1 MAVQSGQTLHASA
14 MAAQSH
20 SLEER
25 IALGEVSTLELK
37 AIAIPGKRVSDPD
50 AKDVADEFAAAANA
64 SGATFVFGV
73 DDKSHSVL
81 GIAREK
87 LDIAETWARNI
98 CNDSVKRRSASSS
111 SRMVRALT
119 VSCCAWDVPRSLFVH
134 KSPHGYYFRIGSSK
148 REMSPEYLARL
159 FQQRSQ
165 SRLMSFDEQIVA
177 SASVSELAHDLF
189 GRFRT
194 HLSSSDDREFLRKI
208 RFIARDEEGKWFP
221 TVGGI
226 LMASAHPED
235 YLPNAFIQAVAY
247 RGTERNAN
255 EQVDARDITGP
266 LDVQIMEACHFVKRN
281 MRIAAIKVPAR
292 LDIPQYAMNAIFEAV
307 VNAVAHRDYSIA
319 ESKIRIHM
327 FCDRIEIFSPGA
339 LPNLM
344 TVEELSERQFSRN
357 ELICTCL
364 SRCPIR
370 EEIPDVARTTIM
382 DRRGEGVPVILGA
395 SRALSKKTPEYRLI
409 DGCELKLTIR
419 VAEVVTDKNVSD
431 ISHPVNGESHPV
443 NPESHPV
450 NQESCPVNAESCPV
464 NSGNVFKEELEGFL
478 LQVGLR
484 KDFRENMARVFLLM
498 RAKGDVSYDGIST
511 SLNLSRATVRNLI
524 SALKEYRL
532 LKRIGSDKTG
542 HWQTFFPPYKV

>member
-1 MAVQSGQTLHASA
+1 MT
-14 MAAQSH
+14 
-20 SLEER
+20 LEER
-25 IALGEVSTLELK
+25 IALGEDSTLELK
-37 AIAIPGKRVSDPD
+37 AVSIPGKRVAKPD

-64 SGATFVFGV
+64 SGTTFVFGV
-73 DDKSHSVL
+73 DDKSHSVV
-81 GIAREK
+81 GIAQEK
-87 LDIAETWARNI
+87 LDIAETW
-98 CNDSVKRRSASSS
+98 
-111 SRMVRALT
+111 
-119 VSCCAWDVPRSLFVH
+119 
-134 KSPHGYYFRIGSSK
+134 
-148 REMSPEYLARL
+148 MSPEYLARL

-177 SASVSELAHDLF
+177 NASVSELTHDLF

-194 HLSSSDDREFLRKI
+194 RLSASDDQEFLSKI

-281 MRIAAIKVPAR
+281 MKIAAVKVPAR
-292 LDIPQYAMNAIFEAV
+292 LDIPQYAMNAIFEAIT
-307 VNAVAHRDYSIA
+307 NAVAHRDYSIA

-339 LPNLM
+339 LPNSM
-344 TVEELSERQFSRN
+344 TIEELSERQFSRN

-364 SRCPIR
+364 SRCPLK
-370 EEIPDVARTTIM
+370 EEIPDVVRTTIM
-382 DRRGEGVPVILGA
+382 DRRGEGVPMILGA

-419 VAEVVTDKNVSD
+419 DANAVTESNVNGTNYPVNAG
-431 ISHPVNGESHPV
+431 SHPVNGENLPANS
-443 NPESHPV
+443 ESYSV
-450 NQESCPVNAESCPV
+450 NQ
-464 NSGNVFKEELEGFL
+464 GNETQRELEEFL

-484 KDFRENMARVFLLM
+484 KDFRENLARVFLLM
-498 RAKGDVSYDGIST
+498 RAKDDISYDEISAMA
-511 SLNLSRATVRNLI
+511 NLSRATVRNLI
-524 SALKEYRL
+524 SALKDHRL
-532 LKRIGSDKTG
+532 LKRIGSDKMG

>member
-1 MAVQSGQTLHASA
+1 
-14 MAAQSH
+14 
-20 SLEER
+20 
-25 IALGEVSTLELK
+25 
-37 AIAIPGKRVSDPD
+37 
-50 AKDVADEFAAAANA
+50 
-64 SGATFVFGV
+64 
-73 DDKSHSVL
+73 
-81 GIAREK
+81 
-87 LDIAETWARNI
+87 
-98 CNDSVKRRSASSS
+98 
-111 SRMVRALT
+111 
-119 VSCCAWDVPRSLFVH
+119 
-134 KSPHGYYFRIGSSK
+134 
-148 REMSPEYLARL
+148 
-159 FQQRSQ
+159 
-165 SRLMSFDEQIVA
+165 MSFDEQIVA

-194 HLSSSDDREFLRKI
+194 RLSSSDDQEFLKKI

-307 VNAVAHRDYSIA
+307 VNAVAHRDYSIS

-327 FCDRIEIFSPGA
+327 FSDRIEIFSPGA
-339 LPNLM
+339 LPNSM

-364 SRCPIR
+364 SRCPIK

-419 VAEVVTDKNVSD
+419 CANANAENR
-431 ISHPVNGESHPV
+431 PVNIESHPV
-443 NPESHPV
+443 NPESRPV
-450 NQESCPVNAESCPV
+450 NGESHLVNGENRPVNIGQELC
-464 NSGNVFKEELEGFL
+464 NEEVAAYL
-478 LQVGLR
+478 LTKGVR
-484 KDFRENMARVFLLM
+484 KDMRENMVSVFVRIAGQPNL
-498 RAKGDVSYDGIST
+498 SYDALCMLTHLPRTVVRT
-511 SLNLSRATVRNLI
+511 SIA
-524 SALKEYRL
+524 ALKDYRL

>member
-1 MAVQSGQTLHASA
+1 MERQDRTPDPMLTQF
-14 MAAQSH
+14 H

-25 IALGEVSTLELK
+25 IALGEDSTLELK
-37 AIAIPGKRVSDPD
+37 AIAIPGKRVSEPD

-64 SGATFVFGV
+64 SGATFIFGV

-87 LDIAETWARNI
+87 LDIAETWVRDI
-98 CNDSVKRRSASSS
+98 CNDSVKPPLNATIRKLVVKDDRDVG
-111 SRMVRALT
+111 RFVLC
-119 VSCCAWDVPRSLFVH
+119 VDVPRSLFVH

-194 HLSSSDDREFLRKI
+194 RLSSSDDQEFLKKI

-307 VNAVAHRDYSIA
+307 VNAVAHRDYSIS

-327 FCDRIEIFSPGA
+327 FSDRIEIFSPGA
-339 LPNLM
+339 LPNSM

-364 SRCPIR
+364 SRCPIK

-419 VAEVVTDKNVSD
+419 CANANAENR
-431 ISHPVNGESHPV
+431 PVNIESHPV
-443 NPESHPV
+443 NPESRPV
-450 NQESCPVNAESCPV
+450 NGESHLVNGENRPVNIGQELC
-464 NSGNVFKEELEGFL
+464 NEEVAAYL
-478 LQVGLR
+478 LTKGVR
-484 KDFRENMARVFLLM
+484 KDMRENMVSVFVRIAGQPNL
-498 RAKGDVSYDGIST
+498 SYDALCMLTHLPRTVVRT
-511 SLNLSRATVRNLI
+511 SIA
-524 SALKEYRL
+524 ALKDYRL

>member
-1 MAVQSGQTLHASA
+1 MT
-14 MAAQSH
+14 
-20 SLEER
+20 LEER
-25 IALGEVSTLELK
+25 IALGEDSALELK
-37 AIAIPGKRVSDPD
+37 TIAIPGKRVSEPD

-73 DDKSHSVL
+73 DDKSHAVL

-87 LDIAETWARNI
+87 LDVAETWARDI
-98 CNDSVKRRSASSS
+98 CNDSVKPPLNATIRKLVVKDVKGVGRF
-111 SRMVRALT
+111 VLC
-119 VSCCAWDVPRSLFVH
+119 VDVPRSLFVH

-177 SASVSELAHDLF
+177 NASVSELAQGLF

-194 HLSSSDDREFLRKI
+194 QLSSTDDQEFLRKI
-208 RFIARDEEGKWFP
+208 RFIAKDEEGKWFP

-235 YLPNAFIQAVAY
+235 YLPSAFIQAVAY

-266 LDVQIMEACHFVKRN
+266 LDVQIMETCHFVKRN

-292 LDIPQYAMNAIFEAV
+292 LDIPQYALNAIFEAV

-327 FCDRIEIFSPGA
+327 FSDRIEIFSPGA
-339 LPNLM
+339 LPNSM
-344 TVEELSERQFSRN
+344 TVEELPERQFSRN

-364 SRCPIR
+364 SKCPIK

-419 VAEVVTDKNVSD
+419 VAEVDAENRPVNSESHPVKPQN
-431 ISHPVNGESHPV
+431 HPVNGGRRPVKPENYPV
-443 NPESHPV
+443 NDGSY
-450 NQESCPVNAESCPV
+450 PV
-464 NSGNVFKEELEGFL
+464 NSGKVVQEELEGFL

-484 KDFRENMARVFLLM
+484 KDFRENMVRVFMLM
-498 RAKGDVSYDGIST
+498 QAKDDISYDEIST
-511 SLNLSRATVRNLI
+511 TVNLSRATVRNLI
-524 SALKEYRL
+524 SALKDYRL

-542 HWQTFFPPYKV
+542 HWQTFFPPY

>member
-1 MAVQSGQTLHASA
+1 MT
-14 MAAQSH
+14 
-20 SLEER
+20 LEER
-25 IALGEVSTLELK
+25 IALGEDSTLELK
-37 AIAIPGKRVSDPD
+37 AIAVPGKRVSEPD

-87 LDIAETWARNI
+87 LDIAETWVRDI
-98 CNDSVKRRSASSS
+98 CNDSVKPPLNATIRKVV
-111 SRMVRALT
+111 VRDDRGVGRFVLS
-119 VSCCAWDVPRSLFVH
+119 VDVPRSLFVH

-177 SASVSELAHDLF
+177 NASVSDLAHDLF

-194 HLSSSDDREFLRKI
+194 PHSSTDDQEFLRKI
-208 RFIARDEEGKWFP
+208 RFIAKDEGGKWFP

-235 YLPNAFIQAVAY
+235 YLPSAFIQAVAY

-292 LDIPQYAMNAIFEAV
+292 LDIPQYALNAIFEAV

-319 ESKIRIHM
+319 ESKIRMHM
-327 FCDRIEIFSPGA
+327 FSDRIEIFSPGA
-339 LPNLM
+339 LPNSM
-344 TVEELSERQFSRN
+344 TIEELPERQFSRN

-364 SRCPIR
+364 SRCPIK

-450 NQESCPVNAESCPV
+450 NQKSRPVNEKSHPVNGENRPVNAGQEL
-464 NSGNVFKEELEGFL
+464 GNENVAAYL
-478 LQVGLR
+478 LTKGVR
-484 KDFRENMARVFLLM
+484 KDLRENMVSVFVRIAGQPNL
-498 RAKGDVSYDGIST
+498 SYDALCMLTHLPRTVVRT
-511 SLNLSRATVRNLI
+511 SIA
-524 SALKEYRL
+524 ALKDYRL

-542 HWQTFFPPYKV
+542 HWQTFFPPYKI